1 MHSVLEIID
10 ESTDS
15 AGPDLVSLADL
26 KFALGITDTSEDE
39 ALQAAITFQSRIIA
53 EYCDRRFGRAQALET
68 FVFDR
73 NEAMLAR
80 VGLTL
85 SLYPVVEVVEVSTA
99 GATAGDYE
107 FDPSS
112 GRLWADSDWT
122 GRIAVVYAGGYDLPE
137 EAPARLA
144 KAVIESINEARTLGS
159 RDPSIQSVQHGDTRI
174 GYFSSATSTASTGFL
189 SAPVVDLIH
198 PFRRLHAA

>member
-1 MHSVLEIID
+1 MHSIFEILD
-10 ESTDS
+10 EATES

-26 KFALGITDTSEDE
+26 KFALGITGTSEDA
-39 ALQAAITFQSRIIA
+39 ALQAAITFQSRLIA

-73 NEAMLAR
+73 NEVMQSR
-80 VGLTL
+80 IGLTL
-85 SLYPVVEVVEVSTA
+85 SLFPVAEVIEVSAA
-99 GATAGDYE
+99 GATASEYE
-107 FDPSS
+107 FDPST
-112 GRLWADSDWT
+112 GRLWAESDWT

-144 KAVIESINEARTLGS
+144 KAVIESINEARMLGA

-174 GYFSSATSTASTGFL
+174 GYFSSATATASSGFL